1 VSVKD
6 VYNCESPLKYRRFFW
21 FLNRVVGYIEHEM
34 MHITVLLQAVSDDTK
49 RDISELAEA

>member
-1 VSVKD
+1 MSVKD